1 MQVRVLLPPPHQKTT
16 AMKLTVTITES
27 ALILA
32 ALHEKGMR
40 IERDTG
46 EAPRGL
52 SKLVKK
58 LKRQI
63 QHDKDKRRREREDKE
78 KACRNPRGAYDKG
91 SSRQSGGGCADNG
104 VEQPECEA

>member
-1 MQVRVLLPPPHQKTT
+1 
-16 AMKLTVTITES
+16 MKLTVTVTES
-27 ALILA
+27 VLILA

-46 EAPRGL
+46 EAPRGVCR
-52 SKLVKK
+52 LVKK

-78 KACRNPRGAYDKG
+78 KARRNPDGAYDKG
-91 SSRQSGGGCADNG
+91 NCRQPQGGCADNG
-104 VEQPECEA
+104 DEQPECEA

>member
-1 MQVRVLLPPPHQKTT
+1 
-16 AMKLTVTITES
+16 MKLTVTVTES
-27 ALILA
+27 VLILA

-46 EAPRGL
+46 EAPRGVL
-52 SKLVKK
+52 KLVKK

-63 QHDKDKRRREREDKE
+63 QHDKDKRRREREDKA
-78 KACRNPRGAYDKG
+78 KACRNPRKAYDNG
-91 SSRQSGGGCADNG
+91 RSRKSGRGQADNG